1 MKRRIITIFAISA
14 ILLSGC
20 GKLKPGILYNEA
32 WNYYDRGDFD
42 NAAMTFELA
51 IEKEGATE
59 ENLRALGITYLVKE
73 QYTEA
78 RDTFLK
84 ALGAHTGRLTELD
97 YDTNRYLGLT
107 FEKLSDYKS
116 AAEVYTAILDLK
128 KKDYDS
134 YYRRGVCYLNL
145 SDKTSAEAD
154 FAKFTGAYKND
165 FEKHV
170 LVYKA
175 YCDAEYET
183 DGESYLKAYYQANE
197 KSLTDYEKGVILY
210 YLKDYSN
217 ARTLLESA
225 KSMSNPDTILM
236 LGETYEA
243 IGDYSY
249 AASLYNAYLTEKG
262 NNASLYNRL
271 GIAKMKSGDYEGAL
285 LAFNSGLNLKDSEF
299 EKVLLFN
306 EAVCYEYLLDFTTAK
321 EKMAAY
327 VAKYPWD
334 KTAEHELIFLET
346 R

>member
-1 MKRRIITIFAISA
+1 MKKRILTIFMISVMTLA
-14 ILLSGC
+14 GC
-20 GKLKPGILYNEA
+20 GKEKPGILYNEA
-32 WNYYDRGDFD
+32 WNYYDKGDFE
-42 NAAMTFELA
+42 NAVKTFELA
-51 IEKEGATE
+51 VEKEGDTE
-59 ENLRALGITYLVKE
+59 ENLRALGIAYLVKE
-73 QYTEA
+73 QYADA
-78 RDTFLK
+78 RDTFIK
-84 ALGAHTGRLTELD
+84 ALNAHSGGLTELD
-97 YDTNRYLGLT
+97 YDTNRYLGLAY
-107 FEKLSDYKS
+107 EKLSDYKS
-116 AAEVYTAILDLK
+116 AADVYTAILDLK

-134 YYRRGVCYLNL
+134 YYRRGVCFLNL
-145 SDKTSAEAD
+145 SDKTGAEAD

-175 YCDAEYET
+175 YFETGYET
-183 DGESYLKAYYQANE
+183 DAESYLKAYYQANE
-197 KSLTDYEKGVILY
+197 KDLSDYEKGVILY

-225 KSMSNPDTILM
+225 KTMSNPDTILM
-236 LGETYEA
+236 LGKTYEA

-306 EAVCYEYLLDFTTAK
+306 EAVCYEYLLDFTAAK
-321 EKMAAY
+321 EKMASY